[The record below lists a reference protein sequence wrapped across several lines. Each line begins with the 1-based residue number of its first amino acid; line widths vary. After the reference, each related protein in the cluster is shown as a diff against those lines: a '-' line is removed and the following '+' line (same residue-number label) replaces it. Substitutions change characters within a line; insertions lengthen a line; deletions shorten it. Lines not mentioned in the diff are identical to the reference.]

1 MTDLNE
7 EADLNTLPLK
17 SRQEIWIPQVVFY
30 NTEIKMETLNDEKA
44 YATVSRVASY
54 QRKNETYLHNSY
66 LYKGS
71 QNPIS
76 LTRVYSAKFLCDYDM
91 SVYPFDSQ
99 KCSCIFLMKGNA
111 GKFVHLAAANAS
123 YLGPTDLPQYF
134 VMATEITE
142 TLVPPGKQAVMVQI
156 KFGRRILSTILS
168 SYLPTFLICIMS
180 FATNYFKSFFF
191 EAIVTVNLTSLLALT
206 TLFVSILNTLPQT
219 AYIKM
224 MDVWLIFCMTIP
236 FCQVILQTYI
246 EHLHNDVDTVNRH
259 GTARMVRPV
268 QGNADGPRRVAIGTR
283 LDHFMVKVHTISS
296 II

>member
-7 EADLNTLPLK
+7 EEDLNTLSLQ
-17 SRQEIWIPQVVFY
+17 SRGKIWIPQVVFY

-44 YATVSRVASY
+44 YATVSKMGSY
-54 QRKNETYLHNSY
+54 QRRNESYLHNSY

-71 QNPIS
+71 QNPIT

-99 KCSCIFLMKGNA
+99 KCSSIFLMKGNA
-111 GKFVHLAAANAS
+111 GKFVHLKADNAS
-123 YLGPTDLPQYF
+123 YLGPTELPQYF
-134 VMATEITE
+134 VMKTEISE
-142 TLVPPGKQAVMVQI
+142 TLVPPQEQAVKI
-156 KFGRRILSTILS
+156 EIRFGRRVLSTFLS
-168 SYLPTFLICIMS
+168 SYLPTFLICLMS
-180 FATNYFKSFFF
+180 FATNYFKGFFF

-224 MDVWLIFCMTIP
+224 MDIWLIFCMTIP
-236 FCQVILQTYI
+236 FCEVILQTYI
-246 EHLHNDVDTVNRH
+246 EYLRKEVENVNHH
-259 GTARMVRPV
+259 GKTRMVKAKRV
-268 QGNADGPRRVAIGTR
+268 SDDIPRRFAIGAR
-283 LDHFMVKVHTISS
+283 LYIQVQCVTNRIH